1 MKKMLLSI
9 SASLLFVLTCAN
21 FVSAQTVAGDWD
33 VTVVSPNGPVTSKVT
48 FVQEG
53 EKLTAKMGP
62 YAVTGS
68 IKGSDVTL
76 KYTVKYQ
83 DNDLPITMTGKLSG
97 SEMKGDADFGG
108 LAQGDWSAKKAEG
121 VAAPAASSAAV
132 APAAGGAVAV
142 VGDWDVVFETPNGDV
157 AAKIMVKNEG
167 GVLSGMVHGAPPMGD
182 VPLKGTASGD
192 SFEIKYTIKFD
203 GNDLPITMKGKV
215 EGGAIKG
222 AADYGGMAE
231 GGFKGKKQ

>member
-1 MKKMLLSI
+1 MVSQES
-9 SASLLFVLTCAN
+9 SAA
-21 FVSAQTVAGDWD
+21 AA
-33 VTVVSPNGPVTSKVT
+33 
-48 FVQEG
+48 
-53 EKLTAKMGP
+53 
-62 YAVTGS
+62 
-68 IKGSDVTL
+68 
-76 KYTVKYQ
+76 
-83 DNDLPITMTGKLSG
+83 
-97 SEMKGDADFGG
+97 
-108 LAQGDWSAKKAEG
+108 
-121 VAAPAASSAAV
+121 AAPAASSATA
-132 APAAGGAVAV
+132 APAAGGAVPV

-157 AAKIMVKNEG
+157 AAKISVKNEG
-167 GVLSGMVHGAPPMGD
+167 GALTGMVHGAPPMGD

>member
-9 SASLLFVLTCAN
+9 SASLLLALTCAS
-21 FVSAQTVAGDWD
+21 FVSAQSVTGDWD
-33 VTVVSPNGPVTSKVT
+33 VTVVSPQGERTSKVT
-48 FVQEG
+48 FTQDG
-53 EKLTAKMGP
+53 ENLKAMMGP
-62 YAVTGS
+62 YTVTGS
-68 IKGSDVTL
+68 VKGSDVTI
-76 KYTVKYQ
+76 KYTVKFQ
-83 DNDLPITMTGKLSG
+83 DNDLPITMTGKLAG
-97 SEMKGDADFGG
+97 DTMKGEADFGG
-108 LAQGDWSAKKAEG
+108 LAQGDWSAKKSSA
-121 VAAPAASSAAV
+121 ATAPAASSAAA
-132 APAAGGAVAV
+132 APAASGAVAV

-182 VPLKGTASGD
+182 VPLKGTGSGD
-192 SFEIKYTIKFD
+192 TFEIKYTIKYD

>member
-1 MKKMLLSI
+1 MKKILLSI
-9 SASLLFVLTCAN
+9 SASLLFVLTSAN
-21 FVSAQTVAGDWD
+21 FVSAQTVSGDWD
-33 VTVVSPNGPVTSKVT
+33 VTVVSPQGERTMKVT
-48 FVQEG
+48 FTQEG
-53 EKLTAKMGP
+53 ETLKGSMGP
-62 YAVTGS
+62 LPVSGS
-68 IKGSDVTL
+68 VKGSDVMI
-76 KYTVKYQ
+76 KYTVKFQ
-83 DNDLPITMTGKLSG
+83 DNDLPITMTGKLAG
-97 SEMKGDADFGG
+97 DAMKGEADFGG
-108 LAQGDWSAKKAEG
+108 LAQGEWSAKKAG
-121 VAAPAASSAAV
+121 AAVPAASSATAAPAAS
-132 APAAGGAVAV
+132 GAVAV

-182 VPLKGTASGD
+182 VPLKGSASGD
-192 SFEIKYTIKFD
+192 SFEIKYTIKYD

>member
-1 MKKMLLSI
+1 MKKILLSI
-9 SASLLFVLTCAN
+9 SASLLFVLTSAN
-21 FVSAQTVAGDWD
+21 FVSAQTVSGDWD
-33 VTVVSPNGPVTSKVT
+33 VTVVSPQGERTMKVT
-48 FVQEG
+48 FTQEG
-53 EKLTAKMGP
+53 ETLKGSMGP
-62 YAVTGS
+62 LPVSGS
-68 IKGSDVTL
+68 VKGSDVMI
-76 KYTVKYQ
+76 KYTVKFQ
-83 DNDLPITMTGKLSG
+83 DNDLPITMTGKLAG
-97 SEMKGDADFGG
+97 DAMKGEADFGG
-108 LAQGDWSAKKAEG
+108 LAQGEWSAKKAG
-121 VAAPAASSAAV
+121 AAVPAASSATA
-132 APAAGGAVAV
+132 APAARGAVAV

-182 VPLKGTASGD
+182 VPLKGSASGD
-192 SFEIKYTIKFD
+192 SFEIKYTIKYD

>member
-1 MKKMLLSI
+1 MLLSI
-9 SASLLFVLTCAN
+9 SASLLLALTCAS
-21 FVSAQTVAGDWD
+21 FVNAQSVAGDWD

-48 FVQEG
+48 FTQDG
-53 EKLTAKMGP
+53 ENLTAKMGP
-62 YAVTGS
+62 YAVSGT

-76 KYTVKYQ
+76 KYTVKFQ
-83 DNDLPITMTGKLSG
+83 DNDLPITMTGKIAG

-108 LAQGDWSAKKAEG
+108 LAQGDWTAKKSSAA
-121 VAAPAASSAAV
+121 AAPAASSATA
-132 APAAGGAVAV
+132 APAAGSAVVV

-157 AAKIMVKNEG
+157 PTKISIKNEG
-167 GVLSGMVHGAPPMGD
+167 GTLSGTVNGPPPMGESA
-182 VPLKGTASGD
+182 LKGTATGD
-192 SFEIKYTIKFD
+192 SFEIKYTIKFE
-203 GNDLPITMKGKV
+203 GNDMPITMKGKV

>member
-1 MKKMLLSI
+1 MKKILLSI
-9 SASLLFVLTCAN
+9 SASLLFVLTSAN
-21 FVSAQTVAGDWD
+21 FVSAQTVSGDWD
-33 VTVVSPNGPVTSKVT
+33 VTVVSPQGERTMKVT
-48 FVQEG
+48 FTQEG
-53 EKLTAKMGP
+53 ETLKGSMGP
-62 YAVTGS
+62 LPVSGS
-68 IKGSDVTL
+68 VKGSDVTI
-76 KYTVKYQ
+76 KYTVKFQ
-83 DNDLPITMTGKLSG
+83 DNDLPITMTGKLAG
-97 SEMKGDADFGG
+97 DAMKGEADFGG
-108 LAQGDWSAKKAEG
+108 LAQGEWSAKKAG
-121 VAAPAASSAAV
+121 AAVLAASSATAAPAAS
-132 APAAGGAVAV
+132 GAVAV

-182 VPLKGTASGD
+182 VPLKGSASGD
-192 SFEIKYTIKFD
+192 SFEIKYTIKYD

>member
-9 SASLLFVLTCAN
+9 SASLLFALTCAS
-21 FVSAQTVAGDWD
+21 FVNAQSVTGDWD
-33 VTVVSPNGPVTSKVT
+33 VTVVSPQGERTMKVT
-48 FVQEG
+48 FTQEG
-53 EKLTAKMGP
+53 ETLKGTMGP
-62 YAVTGS
+62 LPVSGS
-68 IKGSDVTL
+68 VKGSDVTL
-76 KYTVKYQ
+76 KYTVKFQ
-83 DNDLPITMTGKLSG
+83 DNDLPITMTGKLAG
-97 SEMKGDADFGG
+97 DTMKGEADFGG
-108 LAQGDWSAKKAEG
+108 LAQGDWSAKKSSAA
-121 VAAPAASSAAV
+121 AAPAASSATA

-142 VGDWDVVFETPNGDV
+142 GGDWDVIFETPNGDV

-167 GVLSGMVHGAPPMGD
+167 GVLTGMVHGAPPMGD